1 MHLPPPPSL
10 SSLATTNST
19 HCFFPLRLGPAGAT
33 AVNPSTE
40 RLRRKIRS
48 PTASL
53 RKTNRQHKDRP
64 VKFRRILHKAKKTRP
79 TECSTTTTNAGFS
92 RWLLLKDGAVPTLL
106 GQSGASGSQPGNEAS
121 YPLEMCS
128 HFDADE
134 IKRLGKRFK
143 KLDLDN
149 SGSLSVEEFMSLP
162 ELQQNPLVQ
171 RVIDIF
177 DTDGNG
183 EVDFKEFIE
192 GVSQFSVKGDKEQKL
207 RFAFRIYDMDK
218 DGYISNGELFQVLK
232 MMVGNNL
239 KDTQLQQ
246 IVDKTIINADKD
258 GDGRISFEEF
268 CAVVGGLDIHKK
280 MVVDV

>member
-1 MHLPPPPSL
+1 MTSRAPLPRMQTRRGCPDVGVPPLAARSLAAPASPLPPCLP
-10 SSLATTNST
+10 A
-19 HCFFPLRLGPAGAT
+19 PAGPRQPLPQSGRGQ
-33 AVNPSTE
+33 PS
-40 RLRRKIRS
+40 RPQRGAGARRALRRIQRLWGHS
-48 PTASL
+48 
-53 RKTNRQHKDRP
+53 
-64 VKFRRILHKAKKTRP
+64 RRTHRHH
-79 TECSTTTTNAGFS
+79 
-92 RWLLLKDGAVPTLL
+92 V
-106 GQSGASGSQPGNEAS
+106 
-121 YPLEMCS
+121 
-128 HFDADE
+128 DADE

>member
-1 MHLPPPPSL
+1 MEVCVRALDVEY
-10 SSLATTNST
+10 
-19 HCFFPLRLGPAGAT
+19 C
-33 AVNPSTE
+33 V
-40 RLRRKIRS
+40 
-48 PTASL
+48 
-53 RKTNRQHKDRP
+53 P
-64 VKFRRILHKAKKTRP
+64 V
-79 TECSTTTTNAGFS
+79 
-92 RWLLLKDGAVPTLL
+92 
-106 GQSGASGSQPGNEAS
+106 
-121 YPLEMCS
+121 
-128 HFDADE
+128 FDADE

-268 CAVVGGLDIHKK
+268 CIVSHFILEVHVKICSYMNRDS
-280 MVVDV
+280 VF

>member
-1 MHLPPPPSL
+1 MGSAPKCSL
-10 SSLATTNST
+10 KK
-19 HCFFPLRLGPAGAT
+19 PLQSIRH
-33 AVNPSTE
+33 PSTE
-40 RLRRKIRS
+40 SPRTKSERRA
-48 PTASL
+48 TASNVISL
-53 RKTNRQHKDRP
+53 RKITVTDSVRP
-64 VKFRRILHKAKKTRP
+64 VPRDSAQGEDNPGDRM
-79 TECSTTTTNAGFS
+79 
-92 RWLLLKDGAVPTLL
+92 
-106 GQSGASGSQPGNEAS
+106 GNEAS